1 MARKKRGLGRG
12 LDALLGIG
20 AEQLA
25 VEDANG
31 DQLKAVPIELIQRGQ
46 YQPRVNIKTES
57 LEDLAQSIKA
67 EGVVQPVL
75 IRPLVQGGRYELIA
89 GERRWR
95 AAQIAGLSTIPAI
108 IRRVADAQAMSI
120 ALIENIQREQLNP
133 IEEAAAFERLVA
145 EFDMTHQQIAEAV
158 GRSRSGVSN
167 LMRLLELEP
176 GTRELVES
184 GALEMGHAR
193 ALLGLSGPVQVDCA
207 CRIVSKGQSV
217 REAEAL
223 VRQLTKAKSD
233 PGRTASKTDPN
244 IMQLERSLGERLGAQ
259 VSIKHGTAGKGSL
272 TIRYSSLDE
281 LDGILAHIK

>member
-1 MARKKRGLGRG
+1 MASKKRGLGRG

-25 VEDANG
+25 VEEANG

-46 YQPRVNIKTES
+46 YQPRIDIKTES
-57 LEDLAQSIKA
+57 LEELAQSIKA

-75 IRPLVQGGRYELIA
+75 IRPLAQGGRYELIA

-133 IEEAAAFERLVA
+133 MEEAAALDRLVR
-145 EFDMTHQQIAEAV
+145 EFKMTHQKIAEAV
-158 GRSRSGVSN
+158 GRSRAAVTN
-167 LMRLLELEP
+167 LLRLLELEP
-176 GTRELVES
+176 GTRELVER
-184 GALEMGHAR
+184 GELEMGHAR
-193 ALLGLSGPVQVDCA
+193 ALLGLSGPEQVECA
-207 CRIVSKGQSV
+207 RRIARKGLSV
-217 REAEAL
+217 REAEAI
-223 VRQLTKAKSD
+223 VRRAGSNETDQA
-233 PGRTASKTDPN
+233 REASKPDPN
-244 IMQLERSLGERLGAQ
+244 INQLERSLGERLGAH
-259 VSIKHGTAGKGSL
+259 VSIKHGAAGKGSL

-281 LDGILAHIK
+281 LDGILEHIK